1 MTEPRSTA
9 RIAILAHGVCI
20 PDAEHAATLGFSDVG
35 IDASVLPPMMRRRT
49 SQATRVAISAASR
62 ASSSSNDDTPAI
74 FVSSTGEMQVTDKLC
89 RAIAADELPLSP
101 TLFHNSVHNT
111 AAGYWSIS
119 TGNQAAMQAMGAL
132 ADGFALALLE
142 AWCQLQS
149 DSERVLLV
157 AYDEAQPA
165 LLLPDYRWQTC
176 AFALMLGREQ
186 AGKPLLQCPSQCA
199 PSEAQPAATGY
210 AEQNPAMA
218 ALPLFQQLT
227 AEMTGTVT
235 LASGPQCWQT
245 ELSLP

>member
-1 MTEPRSTA
+1 M
-9 RIAILAHGVCI
+9 AILAHGVCI
-20 PDAEHAATLGFSDVG
+20 SDAEHAAALGFSDVG
-35 IDASVLPPMMRRRT
+35 IDVSVLPPMMRRRT

-62 ASSSSNDDTPAI
+62 ASSSSNDGDTPAI
-74 FVSSTGEMQVTDKLC
+74 FVSSTGETQVTDKLC

-101 TLFHNSVHNT
+101 ALFHNSVHNT

-142 AWCQLQS
+142 AWCQLQN
-149 DSERVLLV
+149 DTERLLLV
-157 AYDEAQPA
+157 AYDEEQPA

-186 AGKPLLQCPSQCA
+186 AGKPLLQCPSQCP
-199 PSEAQPAATGY
+199 PSKARPAAPGY

-218 ALPLFQQLT
+218 ALPLFQHLSTNT
-227 AEMTGTVT
+227 AGTIT
-235 LASGPQCWQT
+235 LANRPQCWQT
-245 ELSLP
+245 ALSLP